1 MPFQKKVP
9 SHVKKI
15 SSRHHPIL
23 KSLKQALKRGTTS
36 EGFLAIEGPHLLE
49 EALEA
54 GFRPRTVVVSTSGQ
68 SKFQSILQRIPSLT
82 RRLEVPDDLF
92 RTFSETKTPQGVVAL
107 VERKRILLSEILSR
121 PRVLLIVA
129 CGIQDPGNL
138 GALWRSGMALGAS
151 ALLTVKDTVGLFLPK
166 TLRASAGAVFHL
178 PVFENWNLRDLLRK
192 LRLENLLIFGGD
204 SKGAIPLHGANFS
217 GRVALL
223 FGREGAGLP
232 KEAISEADALVRI
245 PMRAECE
252 SLNSAVAGT
261 LFLYEAARQRGF
273 RYYF

>member
-1 MPFQKKVP
+1 MPSRQEVLSP
-9 SHVKKI
+9 VKKI
-15 SSRHHPIL
+15 SSRRHPIL
-23 KSLKQALKRGTTS
+23 KSLRQALKQGTTR

-49 EALEA
+49 ESLEA
-54 GFRPRTVVVSTSGQ
+54 GFRPRMVIVSASGQ
-68 SKFQSILQRIPSLT
+68 SKFQSLLQRVPSVT
-82 RRLEVPDDLF
+82 RRIEVPDKLF
-92 RTFSETKTPQGVVAL
+92 GTFSATKTPQGLAAL
-107 VERKRILLSEILSR
+107 VERKRVPLSEILSR

-138 GALWRSGMALGAS
+138 GALWRGGMALGAS
-151 ALLTVKDTVGLFLPK
+151 ALLTVKDTVSLFLPK

-192 LRLENLLIFGGD
+192 LRLENLLILGGD
-204 SKGAIPLHGANFS
+204 SKGAVPLHGANFA
-217 GRVALL
+217 RRAALL
-223 FGREGAGLP
+223 IGREGAGLP
-232 KEAISEADALVRI
+232 QEAIRAADELVRI

-252 SLNSAVAGT
+252 SLNSAVVGT